1 MAIDA
6 EQVMALVQS
15 AGRLVGIKELLRA
28 GGLNPGEQTVLK
40 RILRDLVKNGR
51 LERDGK
57 RFGVPGQEHARKS
70 GPAWD
75 AKQPSAVRAK
85 AGVAPGF
92 KKEAGGSA
100 AQARKAKSKE
110 APFGLQ
116 KARGPKR
123 VLPVEQAVERVL
135 AKAPK
140 THAPAGPKQVL
151 MEGIINHHP
160 DGFAF
165 VRALTGKSEDIFIPP
180 DQARKALDHDR
191 VIVEVIPQRSG
202 RTLGRIVEV
211 KRRTRQH
218 VIGVYCE
225 ERGLA
230 WVEPKES
237 ALGLIDVP
245 KTQLARPGDVV
256 KVRLGVA
263 EKVLRSHEHRLVG
276 EVSGSLGAE
285 ADHSV
290 EVLSVAFSRGF
301 HDEFPDDVMDEADA
315 FPLELLEADL
325 KGRRDL
331 RDMQLVTIDGEDA
344 RDFDDAIF
352 VETTDSGWRLVVAI
366 ADVSHYVTPGSAL
379 NAEGLNRA
387 TSVYLPGRVLP
398 MLPERLSNGLCSL
411 KPDEDR
417 LCMVAD
423 MLIDRSGVTQQTEV
437 YAAVMR
443 SKARCTYTEVHQ
455 VLNGESV
462 PHREFLKPMLQDTHR
477 LMKALNQMRHGRGA
491 IDFDLPETRPE
502 LDDQGLPVKLVR
514 RERWESH
521 RLVEECMLAAN
532 EAVAREFRKAGRV
545 TVNRFHGEPDADR
558 LDAFLTLLGAY
569 GIKVPTKGKVDSKEL
584 NQILKELDGHPEQ
597 KALHQLALRSMMQ
610 AVYSSETTGHYG
622 LGALDYLHFTSPI
635 RRYPDLLVHR
645 LLKHWWKMKHEL
657 AERELEELE
666 SMAQHS
672 SERERAAMLVEREV
686 NALYSCL
693 LMKDRVGESF
703 AATVSSLAEH
713 GFFVELDDLFVEG
726 LVKGET
732 VYPDFEFDQ
741 ATYRINYGDGRVV
754 KVGLKCT
761 VTLASVNL
769 TKKQMDFA
777 VEGFADEAGVLT
789 PYAARAK
796 KKSGARGG
804 TRGESRGEAR
814 RGARTEAR
822 GSFRSDDRG
831 GERRPGRG
839 QREHAPSRERFEDR
853 PKRSFRQDAEAPR
866 TFAKER
872 FVEPAPRSAPVVAP
886 ARDEGSPGGFDPRK
900 VLDRL
905 WSERGGKPSP
915 AASAPRDA
923 DRSSRNDRADRGGR
937 SDRGGKN
944 DRGGR
949 RR

>member
-1 MAIDA
+1 MAIDE
-6 EQVMALVQS
+6 EQVLALVQS

-28 GGLNPGEQTVLK
+28 GGLNPGEQTLLK
-40 RILRDLVKNGR
+40 RILRDLVKEGR

-57 RFGVPGQEHARKS
+57 RFGVPGKEHSRKS

-75 AKQPSAVRAK
+75 AKAPASVRAK
-85 AGVAPGF
+85 AGVTPGF
-92 KKEAGGSA
+92 KKSA
-100 AQARKAKSKE
+100 PGAKPPRVRDE
-110 APFGLQ
+110 APAF
-116 KARGPKR
+116 
-123 VLPVEQAVERVL
+123 
-135 AKAPK
+135 APK
-140 THAPAGPKQVL
+140 GKKKFEAKELAPAKPASARSSGPNL
-151 MEGIINHHP
+151 IEGIINHHP

-165 VRALTGKSEDIFIPP
+165 VRALTGKSEDVFIPP

-191 VIVEVIPQRSG
+191 VMVEVVPQRGG

-218 VIGVYCE
+218 VVGTYWE
-225 ERGLA
+225 QKGLA
-230 WVEPKES
+230 WVEPRE
-237 ALGLIDVP
+237 AELGLIDVP
-245 KTQLARPGDVV
+245 KTQLARPGDLV
-256 KVRLGVA
+256 KVTLGLA
-263 EKVLRSHEHRLVG
+263 EKVLRGHEHRLTG
-276 EVSGSLGAE
+276 EVSGSLGSE

-301 HDEFPDDVMDEADA
+301 QDEFPDEVMAEADA
-315 FPLELLEADL
+315 FPIELTKADL
-325 KGRRDL
+325 EGRRDL

-352 VETTDSGWRLVVAI
+352 VDPLDHGWRLVVAI

-379 NAEGLNRA
+379 NTEGLNRA

-411 KPDEDR
+411 KPNEDR

-423 MLIDRSGVTQQTEV
+423 MVIDHSGVTTKTEI
-437 YAAVMR
+437 YAAVMN

-462 PHREFLKPMLQDTHR
+462 PHREFLKPMLIEAHR
-477 LMKALNQMRHGRGA
+477 LMKALNKMRVARGA
-491 IDFDLPETRPE
+491 VDFDLPETRPE
-502 LDDQGLPVKLVR
+502 LDDKGLPVKLVR

-532 EAVAREFRKAGRV
+532 EAVAREFREAGRV
-545 TVNRFHGEPDADR
+545 TVNRFHGEPDEDR
-558 LDAFLTLLGAY
+558 LSAFLTLLGAY
-569 GIKVPTKGKVDSKEL
+569 GIKIPSGKIGSKQL

-610 AVYSSETTGHYG
+610 AVYSSETSGHYG
-622 LGALDYLHFTSPI
+622 LGAEDYLHFTSPI

-645 LLKHWWKMKHEL
+645 LLKHWWKTKREL
-657 AERELEELE
+657 SDAELEELE

-693 LMKDRVGESF
+693 LMKDKVGESF

-713 GFFVELDDLFVEG
+713 GFFVELDDLWVEG

-741 ATYRINYGDGRVV
+741 STYRITYSNGREV

-761 VTLASVNL
+761 VTLAAVNL
-769 TKKQMDFA
+769 SKKQMDFV
-777 VEGFADEAGVLT
+777 VEGFADEDEALT
-789 PYAARAK
+789 PYAANKKRPSK
-796 KKSGARGG
+796 GRGGSDRSERFQRGSKREERPRRDEPSRWEKKSPG
-804 TRGESRGEAR
+804 RGEAAAKPWER
-814 RGARTEAR
+814 KEKRFEKPAARHEKPRFEAVVR
-822 GSFRSDDRG
+822 EPE
-831 GERRPGRG
+831 ERRP
-839 QREHAPSRERFEDR
+839 AP
-853 PKRSFRQDAEAPR
+853 PAAP
-866 TFAKER
+866 
-872 FVEPAPRSAPVVAP
+872 P
-886 ARDEGSPGGFDPRK
+886 EGGKAFDPRA

-905 WSERGGKPSP
+905 WKERGGKPS
-915 AASAPRDA
+915 AAPSRFS
-923 DRSSRNDRADRGGR
+923 SSRDDDRGGNG
-937 SDRGGKN
+937 RGGGRN
-944 DRGGR
+944 DRGGGR

>member
-1 MAIDA
+1 MAIDE
-6 EQVMALVQS
+6 EQVLALVQS

-28 GGLNPGEQTVLK
+28 GGLNPGEQTLLK
-40 RILRDLVKNGR
+40 RILRDLVKDGR

-57 RFGVPGQEHARKS
+57 RFGVAGKEHTRKS

-75 AKQPSAVRAK
+75 AKKPAAVRAK
-85 AGVAPGF
+85 AGVTPGFRKDAAGTPRSRVRDEQPAAFAPKGKKKFEERAPREFAPSKPAPG
-92 KKEAGGSA
+92 
-100 AQARKAKSKE
+100 KSS
-110 APFGLQ
+110 
-116 KARGPKR
+116 GPN
-123 VLPVEQAVERVL
+123 LI
-135 AKAPK
+135 
-140 THAPAGPKQVL
+140 
-151 MEGIINHHP
+151 EGIINHHP

-165 VRALTGKSEDIFIPP
+165 VRALTGKSEDVFIPP

-191 VIVEVIPQRSG
+191 VIVEVIPQRGG

-218 VIGVYCE
+218 VVGTYWE
-225 ERGLA
+225 QKGLA
-230 WVEPKES
+230 WVEPRE
-237 ALGLIDVP
+237 AELGLIDVP
-245 KTQLARPGDVV
+245 KTQLARPGDLV
-256 KVRLGVA
+256 KVTLGLA
-263 EKVLRSHEHRLVG
+263 EKVLRGHEHRLTG
-276 EVSGSLGAE
+276 EVSGSLGSE

-301 HDEFPDDVMDEADA
+301 QDEFPDDVMAEADE
-315 FPLELLEADL
+315 FPIELTKADL
-325 KGRRDL
+325 EGRRDL

-352 VETTDSGWRLVVAI
+352 VDPLDHGWRLVVAI

-379 NAEGLNRA
+379 NTEGLNRA

-423 MLIDRSGVTQQTEV
+423 MEIDHSGVTTKTEI
-437 YAAVMR
+437 YAAVMN

-462 PHREFLKPMLQDTHR
+462 PHREFLKPMLVEAHR
-477 LMKALNQMRHGRGA
+477 LMKALNKMRVGRGA
-491 IDFDLPETRPE
+491 VDFDLPETRPE
-502 LDDQGLPVKLVR
+502 LDDKGLPVKLVR

-532 EAVAREFRKAGRV
+532 EAVARQFREAGRV
-545 TVNRFHGEPDADR
+545 TVNRFHGEPDEDR
-558 LDAFLTLLGAY
+558 LSAFLTLLGAY
-569 GIKVPTKGKVDSKEL
+569 GIKIPSGKIGSKQL
-584 NQILKELDGHPEQ
+584 NQILKELEGHPEQ

-610 AVYSSETTGHYG
+610 AVYSSETSGHYG
-622 LGALDYLHFTSPI
+622 LGAEDYLHFTSPI

-645 LLKHWWKMKHEL
+645 LLKHWWETKREL
-657 AERELEELE
+657 GDAELEELE

-693 LMKDRVGESF
+693 LMKDKVGESF

-713 GFFVELDDLFVEG
+713 GFFVELDDLYVEG

-741 ATYRINYGDGRVV
+741 STYRITYSNGREV

-761 VTLASVNL
+761 VTLAAVNL
-769 TKKQMDFA
+769 SKKQMDFL
-777 VEGFADEAGVLT
+777 VEGFADETEALT
-789 PYAARAK
+789 PYAANKKRPSKGRGGGGGDRSERFQRGPKRESAREERPRRDEPSRWE
-796 KKSGARGG
+796 KKSPG
-804 TRGESRGEAR
+804 RGEAAAKPWDR
-814 RGARTEAR
+814 KEKPARFEKPAARYEKPAARPEKPRFEAVVR
-822 GSFRSDDRG
+822 EPE
-831 GERRPGRG
+831 ERRP
-839 QREHAPSRERFEDR
+839 AP
-853 PKRSFRQDAEAPR
+853 
-866 TFAKER
+866 
-872 FVEPAPRSAPVVAP
+872 PAPAATESS
-886 ARDEGSPGGFDPRK
+886 EGSKGFDPRA

-905 WSERGGKPSP
+905 WKERGGKP
-915 AASAPRDA
+915 AAAPSRFSSERRD
-923 DRSSRNDRADRGGR
+923 DDRGGN
-937 SDRGGKN
+937 SRGGGGRN
-944 DRGGR
+944 DRGGGR

>member
-1 MAIDA
+1 
-6 EQVMALVQS
+6 MALVQS

-40 RILRDLVKNGR
+40 RILRDLVKDGR

-57 RFGVPGQEHARKS
+57 RFGVPGQPHARTS

-75 AKQPSAVRAK
+75 SKKPSAVRAK

-92 KKEAGGSA
+92 KKGA
-100 AQARKAKSKE
+100 AAPQARKARDE
-110 APFGLQ
+110 APFGLSRGKGKKPAEQ
-116 KARGPKR
+116 K
-123 VLPVEQAVERVL
+123 
-135 AKAPK
+135 
-140 THAPAGPKQVL
+140 PAGRPAHGSERPRSGSGPVL

-165 VRALTGKSEDIFIPP
+165 VRALTGKSEDVFIPP

-191 VIVEVIPQRSG
+191 VVVEVVPQRGG

-218 VIGVYCE
+218 VIGVYAE
-225 ERGLA
+225 ARGAA
-230 WVEPKES
+230 WVEPREAS
-237 ALGLIDVP
+237 LGLIDVP
-245 KTQLARPGDVV
+245 KTQLARPGDIV

-263 EKVLRSHEHRLVG
+263 EKLLRGHEHRLVG

-301 HDEFPDDVMDEADA
+301 HDEFPDEVMDEADA
-315 FPLELLEADL
+315 FPLELTEADL
-325 KGRRDL
+325 RGRRDL
-331 RDMQLVTIDGEDA
+331 RQLPLVTIDGEDA
-344 RDFDDAIF
+344 RDFDDAIY
-352 VETTDSGWRLVVAI
+352 VEPAGQGWRLVVAI
-366 ADVSHYVTPGSAL
+366 ADVSHYVTQGSAL
-379 NAEGLNRA
+379 DAEALHRA

-411 KPDEDR
+411 KPEEDR

-423 MLIDRSGVTQQTEV
+423 MVIDRTGVTQQTEV

-443 SKARCTYTEVHQ
+443 SRARCTYTEVHQ
-455 VLNGESV
+455 VLNGEDV
-462 PHREFLKPMLQDTHR
+462 PHRAFLKPMLEDAHR
-477 LMKALNQMRHGRGA
+477 LIKALNAMRNARGA

-502 LDDQGLPVKLVR
+502 LDDQGLPVRLVR

-545 TVNRFHGEPDADR
+545 TVNRYHGEPDADR
-558 LDAFLTLLGAY
+558 LSAFLTLLGAY
-569 GIKVPTKGKVDSKEL
+569 GIAVPKDHKVDSKQL

-610 AVYSSETTGHYG
+610 AVYSSETAGHYG

-645 LLKHWWKMKHEL
+645 LLKQWWKTKHEL

-666 SMAQHS
+666 SMAQHA

-703 AATVSSLAEH
+703 PATVSSLAEH
-713 GFFVELDDLFVEG
+713 GFFVELDDLFIEG

-732 VYPDFEFDQ
+732 LYPQFEFDQ
-741 ATYRINYGDGRVV
+741 ATYRINYGNGRVV

-761 VTLASVNL
+761 VTLVAVNL
-769 TKKQMDFA
+769 TRKQMDFA
-777 VEGFADEAGVLT
+777 VEGFADEDEVLT
-789 PYAARAK
+789 PYEARAK
-796 KKSGARGG
+796 KKGGARGG
-804 TRGESRGEAR
+804 PRGASSRGDDR
-814 RGARTEAR
+814 RGPERGRPNRADLAIRGKRGDAPPAR
-822 GSFRSDDRG
+822 SS
-831 GERRPGRG
+831 
-839 QREHAPSRERFEDR
+839 QREERAPRALPAKERFVPSTVER
-853 PKRSFRQDAEAPR
+853 PRPPAEAPR
-866 TFAKER
+866 T
-872 FVEPAPRSAPVVAP
+872 AP
-886 ARDEGSPGGFDPRK
+886 ASPSGGFDPRA

-905 WSERGGKPSP
+905 WSERGGKPAP
-915 AASAPRDA
+915 APRERESERSSSSRS
-923 DRSSRNDRADRGGR
+923 DRSDRGGR
-937 SDRGGKN
+937 YDRGGKN